1 MVSAIAGGNATHVN
15 ETVADFT
22 IHSFLTKSNAVN
34 RNSQA
39 KHSG

>member
-1 MVSAIAGGNATHVN
+1 MVSAIPGGNATHVN
-15 ETVADFT
+15 ETVEDST
-22 IHSFLTKSNAVN
+22 IHSFLTKNSAAN